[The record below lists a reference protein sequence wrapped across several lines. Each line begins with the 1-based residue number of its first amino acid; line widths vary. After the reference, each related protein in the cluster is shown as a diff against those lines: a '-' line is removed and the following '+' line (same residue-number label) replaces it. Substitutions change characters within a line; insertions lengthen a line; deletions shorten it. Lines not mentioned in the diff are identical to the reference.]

1 MTPGMLRTSTRNLSP
16 PGGPEDLQSPG
27 EGCGSGEKVYK
38 KPRQTGRSPA
48 ELQLLGCLPWGLGSA
63 LTDCGTTAHPLL
75 SCWPQW
81 VTAVAPRMP

>member
-1 MTPGMLRTSTRNLSP
+1 MARRSTKNHDRT
-16 PGGPEDLQSPG
+16 GW
-27 EGCGSGEKVYK
+27 
-38 KPRQTGRSPA
+38 SPA